1 MQAPMHVHSA
11 VLAFFIFL
19 TCSLLSTLVS
29 AQTTNFETKLPVV
42 VYQIPPQLTPD
53 EQKWYKVFQEGN
65 VLSEGWVTISTN
77 ILMKV
82 TPSQQKEQQE
92 ALYELGDKIG
102 REWAKN
108 NEVRKINTN
117 MLKKWGKILEDAATN
132 QPEKLAIAIADVN
145 SQVDAALH

>member
-1 MQAPMHVHSA
+1 MQAPVHVRSA

-117 MLKKWGKILEDAATN
+117 MLKKWGKILADAATN

-145 SQVDAALH
+145 SQVDAALR

>member
-1 MQAPMHVHSA
+1 
-11 VLAFFIFL
+11 
-19 TCSLLSTLVS
+19 
-29 AQTTNFETKLPVV
+29 
-42 VYQIPPQLTPD
+42 
-53 EQKWYKVFQEGN
+53 
-65 VLSEGWVTISTN
+65 
-77 ILMKV
+77 MKV

-145 SQVDAALH
+145 SQVDAALR

>member
-1 MQAPMHVHSA
+1 MQAPVHVRSA

-29 AQTTNFETKLPVV
+29 AQTTDFETKSPVV